1 MPAPN
6 AERFIYQVWI
16 ALLGIN
22 IVIWDQETFIT
33 VTVGQEVEDEQ
44 QNNGLINYTLWMSS
58 LK

>member
-6 AERFIYQVWI
+6 VERFIYQLWI

-33 VTVGQEVEDEQ
+33 VTVGQEVEEEQ
-44 QNNGLINYTLWMSS
+44 QNNGLINYTL
-58 LK
+58 